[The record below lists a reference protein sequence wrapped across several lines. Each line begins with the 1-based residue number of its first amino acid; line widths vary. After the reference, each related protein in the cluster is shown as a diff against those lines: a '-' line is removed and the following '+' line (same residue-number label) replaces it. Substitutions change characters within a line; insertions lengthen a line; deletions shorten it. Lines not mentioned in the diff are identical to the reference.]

1 MIVSAAHCEKYAGWL
16 QLIAK
21 AKYATGKDKS
31 NLVIVDRPW
40 ALGDTHEEVMI
51 NLSLLA
57 EAGLYLAIVNPNK
70 S

>member
-1 MIVSAAHCEKYAGWL
+1 L

-21 AKYATGKDKS
+21 AKSATGEDKI
-31 NLVIVDRPW
+31 NLVVVDRPW
-40 ALGDTHEEVMI
+40 VLGDTHEEVMT

-57 EAGLYLAIVNPNK
+57 EAGLSLAIVNPNK